1 MREIQLL
8 EVELQQFATRSN
20 ADRIN
25 QLIHEDFFEI
35 GYSGTQY
42 NKTDIMNS
50 LLQEKAP
57 EYSVWSQNF
66 EFVELAE
73 NLVQVIYK
81 EAQMDKAGHLS
92 RHAIRTS
99 IWKKVQG
106 HWQVQ
111 FHQAT
116 PISSFEKL
124 KYTTLAYSV

>member
-1 MREIQLL
+1 MKEIQQL
-8 EVELQQFATRSN
+8 EVELHQFTTRSN
-20 ADRIN
+20 ADRLN

-42 NKTDIMNS
+42 AKVDIMNS
-50 LLQEKAP
+50 LVQEEQP
-57 EYSVWSQNF
+57 EYSVWSQDF
-66 EFVELAE
+66 EFVDLAE

-99 IWKKVQG
+99 IWKKEHG
-106 HWQVQ
+106 RWQVQ

-116 PISSFEKL
+116 PISGFEKS
-124 KYTTLAYSV
+124 K